1 MTRPLNS
8 KQPPRLAVWAVNLFA
23 PADQAESILGD
34 LHEEFLQ
41 VGSKSG
47 VDVARSWY
55 WRQSLRTIAQLAG
68 AGFRGA
74 PWSTAAAVV
83 AGFLLLRF
91 VHGMTDKLLTVVTD
105 KYLMYWSNHFQA
117 YLWVLKG
124 LPLEY
129 LLGSLFTGCVVG
141 LAAKGR
147 EMVAT
152 ITLAL
157 ILCAMIAAGVV
168 WLVAHTGDA
177 SFLWNLPWFFTDP
190 ATIVMGGVI
199 TRKLRSNAAI
209 RVSA

>member
-1 MTRPLNS
+1 MTHQLSS
-8 KQPPRLAVWAVNLFA
+8 KKPPRLAVWAVNLFA

-74 PWSTAAAVV
+74 PWSTAAAVI

-91 VHGMTDKLLTVVTD
+91 VHGLPDKLLTVVTD
-105 KYLMYWSNHFQA
+105 KYVMYWSNHFQA

-124 LPLEY
+124 LPIEY
-129 LLGSLFTGCVVG
+129 LLGSLFSGCVVG

-157 ILCAMIAAGVV
+157 ILCAMSAAGTV

-190 ATIVMGGVI
+190 VAIVMGGVI
-199 TRKLRSNAAI
+199 SRKLRSNAAT
-209 RVSA
+209 RASA